1 MVMIRRFTAA
11 SACAAAFSMLATP
24 AAALD
29 LPQPARASAYGGAV
43 VYEGD
48 LAENRRWRRH
58 RHRDGIDAGDV
69 IAGVLIL
76 GTIAAVAG
84 AANRNRE
91 AERRAPPPYPAE
103 PYRYRPGGYDSDGRG
118 LDRAV
123 DMCVDEIERG
133 PDRVGA
139 VAGANRTGE
148 GWSVSGALED
158 GAGFTCRIDNAGR
171 IRGIDIGGARGAYE
185 PAADSRYSDD
195 VYARAR
201 IERGAAEPGVAPA
214 DGEDDRPVWTGDNP
228 AGAPEGDGRY
238 DVSQTPD
245 FEQG

>member
-1 MVMIRRFTAA
+1 MAMIRRFTAA
-11 SACAAAFSMLATP
+11 SACAAAFSLLATP
-24 AAALD
+24 AAAVD
-29 LPQPARASAYGGAV
+29 LPQPARASAYGTA

-48 LAENRRWRRH
+48 MAEDRRWRRH
-58 RHRDGIDAGDV
+58 RHRAGVDAGAV
-69 IAGVLIL
+69 LAGVLIL

-84 AANRNRE
+84 AAKRNRE
-91 AERRAPPPYPAE
+91 AERPAPYPAE
-103 PYRYRPGGYDSDGRG
+103 PYRYRQGGYDAGGRG

-139 VAGANRTGE
+139 VDGANRTGE

-171 IRGIDIGGARGAYE
+171 IRGIDIGGDRGAYE
-185 PAADSRYSDD
+185 PAADNQYSDD

-201 IERGAAEPGVAPA
+201 IERGAAEPGVAPSG
-214 DGEDDRPVWTGDNP
+214 GEDDRPIWTGDNP
-228 AGAPEGDGRY
+228 DAAPEGDGRY

-245 FEQG
+245 FEQGG

>member
-1 MVMIRRFTAA
+1 MAMIRRFTAA
-11 SACAAAFSMLATP
+11 SACAAAFSLLATP
-24 AAALD
+24 AAAVD
-29 LPQPARASAYGGAV
+29 LPQPARASAYGGAA

-48 LAENRRWRRH
+48 MAEDRRWRRH
-58 RHRDGIDAGDV
+58 RDRDGIDAGDV
-69 IAGVLIL
+69 LAGVLIL

-84 AANRNRE
+84 AAKRNRA
-91 AERRAPPPYPAE
+91 AERPAPYPAE
-103 PYRYRPGGYDSDGRG
+103 PYRYRQGGYDSDGRG

-133 PDRVGA
+133 PDRVGE
-139 VAGANRTGE
+139 VDGANRTGE

-171 IRGIDIGGARGAYE
+171 IRGIDIGGARADYE
-185 PAADSRYSDD
+185 PAADNQYSDD

-201 IERGAAEPGVAPA
+201 IEQGSDEPGVAPA
-214 DGEDDRPVWTGDNP
+214 DGGDDRPVWTGDNP
-228 AGAPEGDGRY
+228 DAAPEGDGRY

-245 FEQG
+245 FEQGG